1 MSNQGSNTLTISL
14 SPEAQHA
21 MQALSIYE
29 PGPHPVALGV
39 PSVKDLCSKYNSVKP
54 YLDIAMP
61 LLKPLVTR
69 LPKGEMIFNGISFL
83 TQIADVACPA
93 ANLQM
98 FAESGG
104 FAQAGLVPVLNVVN
118 LKGSA
123 PSETTNYSTAKI
135 SNGYGLLTKAGVSV
149 QRGITATM
157 HVEFIID
164 TVSNN
169 SFKEWMDSQ
178 KHMYSNEQWHTLEEN
193 YSAGG
198 FLGGVLGGCFGFA
211 FGGGTYNHYKNSH
224 DKEVEA
230 DSSDKQGFLKSL
242 NQVQRSKV
250 TIKGDITATGTSFI
264 PVEGF
269 VFVETTTIQF
279 NDGSSLTVVNTSNP
293 VVAQQDGNTQ
303 GLTGGGQQLNVV
315 PIGQ

>member
-1 MSNQGSNTLTISL
+1 
-14 SPEAQHA
+14 
-21 MQALSIYE
+21 
-29 PGPHPVALGV
+29 
-39 PSVKDLCSKYNSVKP
+39 
-54 YLDIAMP
+54 
-61 LLKPLVTR
+61 
-69 LPKGEMIFNGISFL
+69 
-83 TQIADVACPA
+83 
-93 ANLQM
+93 
-98 FAESGG
+98 
-104 FAQAGLVPVLNVVN
+104 
-118 LKGSA
+118 
-123 PSETTNYSTAKI
+123 
-135 SNGYGLLTKAGVSV
+135 
-149 QRGITATM
+149 
-157 HVEFIID
+157 
-164 TVSNN
+164 
-169 SFKEWMDSQ
+169 
-178 KHMYSNEQWHTLEEN
+178 MYSNEQWHTLEEN

-269 VFVETTTIQF
+269 VFVEATTIQF